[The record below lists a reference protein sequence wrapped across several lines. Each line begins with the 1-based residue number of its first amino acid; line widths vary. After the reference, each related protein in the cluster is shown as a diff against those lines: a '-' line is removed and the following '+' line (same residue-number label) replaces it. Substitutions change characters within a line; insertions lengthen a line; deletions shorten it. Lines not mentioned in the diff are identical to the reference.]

1 MSSFNDL
8 KPMIHRNKLLGM
20 WAAGKLQLSGADADA
35 YSDAMVMQTIGSEPF
50 DVLKKIRTDF
60 DAAGVAQSDEE
71 ILSVMNDLMLQAM
84 KQTATRRGDAGDAA
98 AVLLARKLTS

>member
-1 MSSFNDL
+1 MSSFNEL
-8 KPMIHRNKLLGM
+8 KPMIFRNKLLGM
-20 WAAGKLQLSGADADA
+20 WAARKLQLSDADADA

-50 DVLKKIRTDF
+50 DVLKKIRADF
-60 DAAGVAQSDEE
+60 DAAGLVQSDEE

-84 KQTATRRGDAGDAA
+84 KQTSSRRGDASDAA

>member
-20 WAAGKLQLSGADADA
+20 WAAGKLQLSDADADA
-35 YSDAMVMQTIGSEPF
+35 YSDAMVMQTIDSEPF
-50 DVLKKIRTDF
+50 DVLKKIRADF
-60 DAAGVAQSDEE
+60 DAAGVVQSDEE

-84 KQTATRRGDAGDAA
+84 KQTGARRGSAGDAA